1 QLLRIYTSIG
11 EDDDE
16 QVLLSITTEILKLL
30 VARFDAGELITQQEL
45 VSRQSDYMVY
55 YIDRFL
61 YVEASLHPWD
71 EAYLVKVD
79 DFSDVFL
86 E

>member
-1 QLLRIYTSIG
+1 MTSQLLRIYTSIG

-45 VSRQSDYMVY
+45 VSRQVSDDLTETAVTFGF
-55 YIDRFL
+55 ILDE
-61 YVEASLHPWD
+61 VSL
-71 EAYLVKVD
+71 K
-79 DFSDVFL
+79 
-86 E
+86 